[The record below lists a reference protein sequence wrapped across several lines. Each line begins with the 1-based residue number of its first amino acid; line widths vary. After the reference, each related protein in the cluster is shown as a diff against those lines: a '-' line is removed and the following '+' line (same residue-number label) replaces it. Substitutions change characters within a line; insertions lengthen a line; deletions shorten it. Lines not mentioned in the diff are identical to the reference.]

1 METCNRVIQNKL
13 KGKKIILASGSP
25 RRSELLGELGIE
37 FTMAK
42 IEGYDES
49 YPNDI
54 PTGEIAEY
62 ICREKSLHYSKE
74 LTENEIL
81 ITSDTI
87 VVLGDEIMGKPA
99 SKEEAVKMLR
109 ELSGK
114 SHEVI
119 TAVCLR
125 DCNHTVSFS
134 DSTKVTFYPLSDSE
148 IEYYVDNYKP
158 YDKAGSYAIQEW
170 IGLSG
175 VESIEGSV
183 YTVIGLP
190 VARLYR
196 ELLSF

>member
-1 METCNRVIQNKL
+1 
-13 KGKKIILASGSP
+13 
-25 RRSELLGELGIE
+25 
-37 FTMAK
+37 
-42 IEGYDES
+42 
-49 YPNDI
+49 
-54 PTGEIAEY
+54 
-62 ICREKSLHYSKE
+62 
-74 LTENEIL
+74 
-81 ITSDTI
+81 
-87 VVLGDEIMGKPA
+87 
-99 SKEEAVKMLR
+99 
-109 ELSGK
+109 
-114 SHEVI
+114 
-119 TAVCLR
+119 
-125 DCNHTVSFS
+125 HTVSFS

>member
-1 METCNRVIQNKL
+1 MDNLSPIQKKL

-25 RRSELLGELGIE
+25 RRRELLGELGIE
-37 FTMAK
+37 FTTSI

-49 YPNDI
+49 YPKELPAN
-54 PTGEIAEY
+54 EIAEF
-62 ICREKSLHYSKE
+62 ICREKSLHYSEE
-74 LTENEIL
+74 LSENEIL

-87 VVLGDEIMGKPA
+87 VVLKDEIMGKPS

-114 SHEVI
+114 THKVI

-125 DCNHTVSFS
+125 DSRHTVSFS
-134 DSTKVTFYPLSDSE
+134 DSTKVTFYPLSESE
-148 IEYYVDNYKP
+148 IEFYVDNYKP